1 VIEVMIT
8 DQIIKDLGLIG
19 ASLIRRDGTIEEGIL
34 PDYVDKETFSIMCA
48 TVFGGA
54 STAYDELHFKDPH
67 LLTIFGLEG
76 NIIMFPNGP
85 RNFWA
90 LISPVEKDP
99 LKIKDE
105 FLEKQK

>member
-1 VIEVMIT
+1 MIN

-19 ASLIRRDGTIEEGIL
+19 ASLIRRDGTLEEGIL

-54 STAYDELHFKDPH
+54 TTAYDELHFKDPQI
-67 LLTIFGLEG
+67 LTIYGMEG

-85 RNFWA
+85 RDFWA
-90 LISPVEKDP
+90 LIAPVGKDP
-99 LKIKDE
+99 NKVKDE